1 MPGGY
6 IDHQWFAE
14 LFEKNLGALEIARAQ
29 PNPSLC
35 FVARPR
41 NFLVGV
47 WPVFESTLVPGLR
60 NLFGRCGLSSCRS
73 DLPERANR
81 SDRRESTLTLFLRS
95 PVYRVVL
102 AYIVP

>member
-14 LFEKNLGALEIARAQ
+14 LFETNLGVLDIARAQ
-29 PNPSLC
+29 PNPFLC

-41 NFLVGV
+41 SFLPDV

-60 NLFGRCGLSSCRS
+60 NLYGRCGLFSCRS
-73 DLPERANR
+73 DLPERVNK
-81 SDRRESTLTLFLRS
+81 SDRRESTPTLLQRS

>member
-35 FVARPR
+35 FVATPR
-41 NFLVGV
+41 SFLLCV
-47 WPVFESTLVPGLR
+47 WPVFESTLIPGPR
-60 NLFGRCGLSSCRS
+60 NLYGRCDLSSYRS
-73 DLPERANR
+73 DLRELANR
-81 SDRRESTLTLFLRS
+81 SDRRESTLTLFQRS
-95 PVYRVVL
+95 PVYRVVR